1 MANRSPGD
9 SVAADSSTDRPGSID
24 HNWAAFFLMRRL
36 CFWFPSLTYKSD
48 ELMKASVEFLPQSI
62 GSWFSS
68 AIITVPPPQLMDNN
82 GLKVRTFHTT
92 IDISSPPHSL
102 PPSLPPS
109 PPTSFCL
116 CLFGSRHDMVT
127 SGQPADFIPSLS
139 DWCFHWRLRFSGRC
153 GLIIALRTLCNDR
166 VASDARSR
174 DYHRFQ
180 PHPRVEASEF
190 ELPVGSDQH
199 VGSISPDCMVRK

>member
-92 IDISSPPHSL
+92 IDISSPPQSL
-102 PPSLPPS
+102 PPSLPPLLPHSIFVCSVPAMIWLRADNRLISS
-109 PPTSFCL
+109 P
-116 CLFGSRHDMVT
+116 V
-127 SGQPADFIPSLS
+127 SLIGVS
-139 DWCFHWRLRFSGRC
+139 IG
-153 GLIIALRTLCNDR
+153 
-166 VASDARSR
+166 
-174 DYHRFQ
+174 
-180 PHPRVEASEF
+180 
-190 ELPVGSDQH
+190 GSD
-199 VGSISPDCMVRK
+199 SADAAD

>member
-1 MANRSPGD
+1 MRNGGDDGRGSPYRRARSVR
-9 SVAADSSTDRPGSID
+9 SVPIHCLVDAALNASHT
-24 HNWAAFFLMRRL
+24 HTTVKET
-36 CFWFPSLTYKSD
+36 FPSS
-48 ELMKASVEFLPQSI
+48 P
-62 GSWFSS
+62 SS
-68 AIITVPPPQLMDNN
+68 
-82 GLKVRTFHTT
+82 
-92 IDISSPPHSL
+92 S
-102 PPSLPPS
+102 S